1 MGSPSDKTS
10 CGSFRLPS
18 DASPDSEC
26 PICLNR
32 IQNRALTNSCSH
44 SFCFLCILEWAKRK
58 AECPLCQQTFDG
70 IIHSVKS
77 DTNYKE
83 YELTTGNDSSLS
95 SPEGRRFRYR
105 STMTR
110 ERWRWQHE
118 SGSFDGGVLFDGASR
133 QQSLHNDVEIEQMTQ
148 QLRERR
154 RARLK
159 NRHHLRRLQEQEMI
173 AFRCALYRKCLWVKR
188 VEDGGRYREVSAELF
203 RQNPACLHRLVPWLK
218 RELTVLFG
226 ECMCVINIVKDR
238 IMSTISLYD
247 LDRETF
253 RQDLKPFIV
262 HRTDHFL
269 HELRSFAQSPF
280 NIDAYDER
288 ACYTD
293 SDSHD
298 GGYVDNVIS
307 SSTDDSVIPLS
318 PDFEPV
324 LRRDLLPDELS
335 PSLSGWDD
343 VTPGPS
349 YVSPSCPHDL
359 STSRVSSTGSGLPKE
374 ECRIVGC
381 VKPRCVETDSK
392 ADGDDMEECRI
403 VRCLKPRCV
412 ETDSK
417 ADGDDMEE
425 CRIVGCVKPRCVE
438 TDSKADGDDMEECR
452 IVGCVKP
459 RCVETDSKADGDDME
474 ECRIVGCVKPRCVET
489 DSKADG
495 DDMEECLIVGFV
507 KPRCE
512 RTPELVTFSS
522 DSESEQPG
530 PS

>member
-1 MGSPSDKTS
+1 MGSPSNKTS

-133 QQSLHNDVEIEQMTQ
+133 QRSLHNDVEIEQMTQ

-173 AFRCALYRKCLWVKR
+173 AFHRALYRKCLWVKR

-247 LDRETF
+247 LDSETF

-269 HELRSFAQSPF
+269 HELRSFARSPF
-280 NIDAYDER
+280 NVDAYDEH

-335 PSLSGWDD
+335 PSDKAELSLLENQQSAPLCKVETDSKADEDD
-343 VTPGPS
+343 M
-349 YVSPSCPHDL
+349 
-359 STSRVSSTGSGLPKE
+359 E

-381 VKPRCVETDSK
+381 VKPRCAETDSKADGDDMEECCIVRCLKPRCVETDSK
-392 ADGDDMEECRI
+392 ADGDDMEECLI

-425 CRIVGCVKPRCVE
+425 CRI
-438 TDSKADGDDMEECR
+438 
-452 IVGCVKP
+452 
-459 RCVETDSKADGDDME
+459 
-474 ECRIVGCVKPRCVET
+474 VET

-530 PS
+530 PSFATCNTKAEMLTLSATSRTVRG